1 MVTAMLEL
9 FLRIERFTSRIALVA
24 AVLMLI
30 VSVTLGFYQ
39 VLTRFVFDAPS
50 TWSEVMSRSAMIW
63 CVFLGAAASFR
74 GGYMMA
80 VEVIYKLVPVRAL
93 VWLELLV
100 ALCCLLVLGILVYFG
115 TLMTIRVSAQML
127 SGMQISIAWVYA
139 AIPVGAAFSV
149 LAVLARIASQ
159 VTRREPIGPAE
170 AEALPERK
178 HDTPVAPASQAPRH
192 DTPPINAKT
201 SSAPAPT
208 GLTGR
213 SRS

>member
-1 MVTAMLEL
+1 MLEL
-9 FLRIERFTSRIALVA
+9 FLRFERFTSRVALIV
-24 AVLMLI
+24 AVLMLV
-30 VSVTLGFYQ
+30 VSVALGFYQ

-100 ALCCLLVLGILVYFG
+100 ALCCLIVLTILVYFG
-115 TLMTIRVSAQML
+115 TLMTIRVSSQTL
-127 SGMQISIAWVYA
+127 SGMGISIAWAYA

-149 LAVLARIASQ
+149 LAVLARIAAQ
-159 VTRREPIGPAE
+159 VTRREPIGPVE
-170 AEALPERK
+170 AETPPEAK
-178 HDTPVAPASQAPRH
+178 SEPSIVPASQATRS
-192 DTPPINAKT
+192 DTLQDAARPAA
-201 SSAPAPT
+201 APAS
-208 GLTGR
+208 LTGR
-213 SRS
+213 ARS

>member
-1 MVTAMLEL
+1 MLEI
-9 FLRIERFTSRIALVA
+9 FLRFERFTSRVALIV

-30 VSVTLGFYQ
+30 ISVSLGFYQ

-80 VEVIYKLVPVRAL
+80 VEVIYKLVPARTL
-93 VWLELLV
+93 VWIEGFIV
-100 ALCCLLVLGILVYFG
+100 LCCLVVLAILVYFG
-115 TLMTIRVSAQML
+115 TLMTIRVSSQTL
-127 SGMQISIAWVYA
+127 SGMGITIAWVYA

-149 LAVLARIASQ
+149 LAVLARIAAQ
-159 VTRREPIGPAE
+159 ITRGEPIGPAE

-178 HDTPVAPASQAPRH
+178 HDTPVVPACQAPCH
-192 DTPPINAKT
+192 DTTPGT
-201 SSAPAPT
+201 SSPSAAATPA

-213 SRS
+213 TRS

>member
-1 MVTAMLEL
+1 MLEL
-9 FLRIERFTSRIALVA
+9 FLRLERFTSRIALIA
-24 AVLMLI
+24 AVVMLV

-50 TWSEVMSRSAMIW
+50 TWSEVMSRSSMIW

-80 VEVIYKLVPVRAL
+80 VEVIYKLVPARGL

-100 ALCCLLVLGILVYFG
+100 ALCCLIVLTILVYFG
-115 TLMTIRVSAQML
+115 TQMTMRVSSQML
-127 SGMQISIAWVYA
+127 SGMGISIAWAYA
-139 AIPVGAAFSV
+139 AIPVGAAFSI

-170 AEALPERK
+170 AEAPPEPKQDASMAPSRQASRQEAK
-178 HDTPVAPASQAPRH
+178 AGDAAASTPTPA
-192 DTPPINAKT
+192 
-201 SSAPAPT
+201 